1 MSRVFFPVQL
11 PPRSADRDL
20 SSANRYGTVHFIME
34 ANPPPSLAPGQAIQQ
49 TRKALRDFDETQDYI
64 AWAGGD
70 PVATFIVGAVL
81 AEKGV
86 RAVKW
91 LKYDRE
97 RSPDGTRTGAGFYT
111 PVTIRFRTP

>member
-1 MSRVFFPVQL
+1 MPRVFFPVQL

-34 ANPPPSLAPGQAIQQ
+34 AHPAPSMAPGQAIQQ
-49 TRKALRDFDETQDYI
+49 ARKVLRDFNETEDYI

-70 PVATFIVGAVL
+70 PIATFIVGAIL
-81 AEKGV
+81 AECGV
-86 RAVKW
+86 KSVKW

-111 PVTIRFRTP
+111 PITVRLRAA